1 MMLTHPTDPRELAG
15 KRALVTGGSEGIG
28 RAIVQRLSDAGA
40 TVAASARRA
49 PADTSAA
56 VFVAADLSSV
66 AGVNRV
72 VSEVQ
77 ERLGG
82 VDIIVS
88 NVGGASA
95 PAGGFAV
102 LSDEEWQRALDINL
116 LAAVRFDRA
125 FLPGMLERKTGAIV
139 HITPIQRRLPLFES
153 TIAYAAAKAAL
164 ANYSKALS
172 KEVGPKGVRVNA
184 VAPGTIET
192 DAAHRMVQRLAAQH
206 GNDETAAREEL
217 MKSLGGIPIG
227 RPGRPEEVAELVGF
241 LVSPRAASIHG
252 SEIVIDGGTIPT
264 V

>member
-40 TVAASARRA
+40 TVAATARRA
-49 PADTSAA
+49 PAETSAA

-125 FLPGMLERKTGAIV
+125 FLPGMLERATGAIV
-139 HITPIQRRLPLFES
+139 HITSIQRRLPLFES

-172 KEVGPKGVRVNA
+172 KEVVPRVFA
-184 VAPGTIET
+184 
-192 DAAHRMVQRLAAQH
+192 
-206 GNDETAAREEL
+206 
-217 MKSLGGIPIG
+217 
-227 RPGRPEEVAELVGF
+227 
-241 LVSPRAASIHG
+241 
-252 SEIVIDGGTIPT
+252 
-264 V
+264 

>member
-1 MMLTHPTDPRELAG
+1 MLYTASDPRELAG
-15 KRALVTGGSEGIG
+15 KRALVPGGSEGIG
-28 RAIVQRLSDAGA
+28 GAIVQRLSDAGA
-40 TVAASARRA
+40 TVVAAARRT
-49 PADTSAA
+49 PAKTSAA

-72 VSEVQ
+72 VSEVH

-139 HITPIQRRLPLFES
+139 HITSIQRRLPLFES

-172 KEVGPKGVRVNA
+172 KEVGPKCVLVNA
-184 VAPGTIET
+184 PAPGMIET
-192 DAAHRMVQRLAAQH
+192 DAAHRMVRRLAEQH
-206 GNDETAAREEL
+206 GNDETAARAAL
-217 MKSLGGIPIG
+217 MTSLGAIPIG
-227 RPGRPEEVAELVGF
+227 RPGRPEEVARPSCF
-241 LVSPRAASIHG
+241 LVSPPPAS
-252 SEIVIDGGTIPT
+252 
-264 V
+264 

>member
-1 MMLTHPTDPRELAG
+1 MMLNRPTDPRELAG

-28 RAIVQRLSDAGA
+28 GAIVRRLSDAGA
-40 TVAASARRA
+40 TVVGAARRT
-49 PADTSAA
+49 PATTSAA

-139 HITPIQRRLPLFES
+139 HITSIQRRLPLFES

-184 VAPGTIET
+184 VAPGMIET
-192 DAAHRMVQRLAAQH
+192 DAAPRMGQPLAAQN
-206 GNDETAAREEL
+206 GNDETAAREGL

-227 RPGRPEEVAELVGF
+227 RPGRPEEVAGLVGF
-241 LVSPRAASIHG
+241 PVSPRAASVPGRGIRLYR
-252 SEIVIDGGTIPT
+252 GTGPHA
-264 V
+264 

>member
-1 MMLTHPTDPRELAG
+1 MLTYQTDPRELAG
-15 KRALVTGGSEGIG
+15 KRVLVTGGSEGIG
-28 RAIVQRLSDAGA
+28 GAIVQRLSDAGA
-40 TVAASARRA
+40 IVAATARRT
-49 PADTSAA
+49 PASTSAA
-56 VFVAADLSSV
+56 VFVAADVST
-66 AGVNRV
+66 AEGVSRV
-72 VSEVQ
+72 VSEIQ

-102 LSDEEWQRALDINL
+102 LGDDEWQRALDTNL

-125 FLPGMLERKTGAIV
+125 LLPGMLKQKSGAIV
-139 HITPIQRRLPLFES
+139 HVTSIQRRLPLFES

-164 ANYSKALS
+164 SNYSKALS

-184 VAPGTIET
+184 VAPGMIET
-192 DAAHRMVQRLAAQH
+192 DATRRMVQRLAEQH
-206 GNDETAAREEL
+206 GKDEKAAREGL

-252 SEIVIDGGTIPT
+252 AEIVIDGGTIPT

>member
-1 MMLTHPTDPRELAG
+1 MLGDQTESRELAG
-15 KRALVTGGSEGIG
+15 RRALVTGGSEGIG
-28 RAIVQRLSDAGA
+28 GAVVQRLSDAGA
-40 TVAASARRA
+40 TVVATARRT
-49 PADTSAA
+49 PPKTSAA
-56 VFVAADLSSV
+56 VFVTADLSSV
-66 AGVNRV
+66 AGVHRV

-125 FLPGMLERKTGAIV
+125 FVPGMLGRKSGAIV
-139 HITPIQRRLPLFES
+139 HITSIQRRLPLYES

-164 ANYSKALS
+164 ANYSKGLS
-172 KEVGPKGVRVNA
+172 KEVGPMGVRVNT
-184 VAPGTIET
+184 VAPGMIET
-192 DAAHRMVQRLAAQH
+192 DAARRMIHRLAERH
-206 GNDETAAREEL
+206 GDDEQAAREGL

-227 RPGRPEEVAELVGF
+227 RPGRPEEVAEVVAF

-252 SEIVIDGGTIPT
+252 AEIVVDGGTIPT